1 MRGKLVPLVSLS
13 EVFWSAAGEDREET
27 AVVLVKK
34 GDRTAG
40 LVVDRFIGQKEI
52 VIKSLGRYLGEV
64 FGFSGAT
71 ILGDGRIALV
81 LDPDA
86 FFAR

>member
-1 MRGKLVPLVSLS
+1 M
-13 EVFWSAAGEDREET
+13 
-27 AVVLVKK
+27 KK
-34 GDRTAG
+34 GEQLAG
-40 LVVDRFIGQKEI
+40 LMVDSFIGQREI

-81 LDPDA
+81 LDPNA
-86 FFAR
+86 FISQ